1 MREGIAGDHEP
12 GMTAACV
19 VPEFPMRA
27 GRVVALIDIGGKLLE
42 CVGLIRVRTLE
53 SSVTQIDEFA
63 QVAVA
68 AVGATNSHRNLSM
81 EVGLR
86 AHPLLVDEMAGGET
100 IQTIGG
106 GNRMRLIPRDE
117 MCKAPTRCGSGLEA
131 AVTPAGVEIQ
141 PIDWRVVDDR

>member
-1 MREGIAGDHEP
+1 
-12 GMTAACV
+12 MTAACV
-19 VPEFPMRA
+19 VPEFPMCA

-81 EVGLR
+81 EVGLC
-86 AHPLLVDEMAGGET
+86 AHTLLVDEMPGCET
-100 IQTIGG
+100 IKKIGG
-106 GNRMRLIPRDE
+106 GNSMRLILRDE
-117 MCKAPTRCGSGLEA
+117 VGEATIRWKSG
-131 AVTPAGVEIQ
+131 
-141 PIDWRVVDDR
+141 

>member
-1 MREGIAGDHEP
+1 
-12 GMTAACV
+12 MTAACV
-19 VPEFPMRA
+19 VPEFPMCA

-81 EVGLR
+81 EVGLC
-86 AHPLLVDEMAGGET
+86 AHPLLVAEMAGCET
-100 IQTIGG
+100 VHTIRG
-106 GNRMRLIPRDE
+106 GNCRRLIPRE
-117 MCKAPTRCGSGLEA
+117 KMGKAPHRATSR
-131 AVTPAGVEIQ
+131 VE
-141 PIDWRVVDDR
+141 